1 LNEFAPPG
9 QLGRWA
15 LETMFVKT
23 LSVLWIL
30 LMVAGAFAQTKSFDS
45 PNKTTRAAIIPV
57 GGKGYEAYESRV
69 DIRSASGR
77 LLRRKSFQS
86 RDHNHGEGVAHA
98 EWTADGRIFVFNT
111 FSSGGHQPWH
121 WFTYIYS
128 VRTNKFYS
136 VDSRVRAITSD
147 FKLSGDTLLTN
158 RLAAAGGNDVPLNIR
173 LARWR

>member
-1 LNEFAPPG
+1 
-9 QLGRWA
+9 
-15 LETMFVKT
+15 MFVKT
-23 LSVLWIL
+23 LSVLWIA

-45 PNKTTRAAIIPV
+45 PNKTTRAVIIPV
-57 GGKGYEAYESRV
+57 GAKGYEAYESRV

-128 VRTNKFYS
+128 VRTNRFYS
-136 VDSRVRAITSD
+136 LDSRVRAITSD
-147 FKLSGDTLLTN
+147 FKLSGDTLLTT
-158 RLAAAGGNDVPLNIR
+158 RLADAGGKDAPLTIH

>member
-1 LNEFAPPG
+1 
-9 QLGRWA
+9 
-15 LETMFVKT
+15 MFVKT
-23 LSVLWIL
+23 LSVLWIA

-45 PNKTTRAAIIPV
+45 PNKTTRAVIIPV
-57 GGKGYEAYESRV
+57 GAKGYEASESRV

-128 VRTNKFYS
+128 VRTNRFYS
-136 VDSRVRAITSD
+136 LDSRVRAITSD
-147 FKLSGDTLLTN
+147 FKLSGDTLLTT
-158 RLAAAGGNDVPLNIR
+158 RLADAGGKDAPLTIH

>member
-1 LNEFAPPG
+1 
-9 QLGRWA
+9 
-15 LETMFVKT
+15 MFVKT

-30 LMVAGAFAQTKSFDS
+30 LMVAGGFAQPKSIDS
-45 PNKTTRAAIIPV
+45 PNKTIRAVIIPV
-57 GGKGYEAYESRV
+57 GAKGYEAYESRV

-128 VRTNKFYS
+128 IRTNRFYNL
-136 VDSRVRAITSD
+136 DSRMRAITSD
-147 FKLSGDTLLTN
+147 FKLSGDTLLTT
-158 RLAAAGGNDVPLNIR
+158 RLAAAGAKDVPLTIR

>member
-1 LNEFAPPG
+1 MRRRVLWFAPPR
-9 QLGRWA
+9 QLNRS
-15 LETMFVKT
+15 LDTMFVKT

-30 LMVAGAFAQTKSFDS
+30 LMIAGGFAQTKSFDS
-45 PNKTTRAAIIPV
+45 PNKTTRAVIIAV
-57 GGKGYEAYESRV
+57 GAKGYEAYESRV
-69 DIRSASGR
+69 DIRSAPGR

-128 VRTNKFYS
+128 IRTNRFYNL
-136 VDSRVRAITSD
+136 DSRERAITSD
-147 FKLSGDTLLTN
+147 FKVSGGTLLTTQ
-158 RLAAAGGNDVPLNIR
+158 L
-173 LARWR
+173 